1 MIDFLMIST
10 RSTKRGVIEIY
21 PKFIIKKS
29 SDLMIRGGDF
39 YAIWLED
46 RGLWSTDEQDALQ
59 LIDRELDKYAEENR
73 KNFDSSIK
81 VLHMWDSE
89 SGMID
94 SWHKYC
100 QKQMRDSFH
109 MLDEKLIF
117 SNTPTNKKDY
127 ASKRLNYPLEEG
139 TTDAWNM
146 LLWLLLPFS
155 RIKMTSMA
163 DRVSWTSIMLWPKV
177 FVTPIKNI

>member
-10 RSTKRGVIEIY
+10 RSTKRGGIEIY

-46 RGLWSTDEQDALQ
+46 QGLWSTDEQDALQ
-59 LIDRELDKYAEENR
+59 LIDRELDRYAEENR
-73 KNFDSSIK
+73 RHFDTNVK
-81 VLHMWDSE
+81 VLHMWDAE

-127 ASKRLNYPLEEG
+127 ASKRLNYPLEYG
-139 TTDAWNM
+139 TTNAYDKLM
-146 LLWLLLPFS
+146 S
-155 RIKMTSMA
+155 TI
-163 DRVSWTSIMLWPKV
+163 
-177 FVTPIKNI
+177 